1 MIIVCI
7 YKLVKITLVLLEQ
20 VGGSSNIGS
29 MKQNF
34 KGHRLSLRISDM
46 NLKPVKKIHSRDRY
60 GEQLAKRR
68 DSLSPGALNV
78 ADFINVN
85 RHAILGLSALEI
97 GLETGTSDA
106 TVIRTVQ
113 SLGFSGLRD
122 LKDTLSQWLGQV
134 ESPKEKLTN
143 TSLKLGQ
150 GSSAA
155 LDFVID
161 SQQAAL
167 NALGS
172 QENRENASTAI
183 KLISNAKAV
192 GFFGI
197 AANSIIAE
205 YGARLF
211 TRSGIPAKVFN
222 RTGVMLAESLLHMAE
237 GDVLIMLLHS
247 RAHREATTTL
257 TEAKRLNIP
266 VIMILGKADAPLRD
280 QAAASLILPRQKNDH
295 TALHSQTMFALEGL
309 HIGVSMHNTERSIKS
324 VDRMLTLRKNI
335 RPFSR

>member
-1 MIIVCI
+1 MDRES
-7 YKLVKITLVLLEQ
+7 TRH
-20 VGGSSNIGS
+20 N
-29 MKQNF
+29 
-34 KGHRLSLRISDM
+34 R
-46 NLKPVKKIHSRDRY
+46 SRDHYTDR
-60 GEQLAKRR
+60 LVKRR
-68 DSLSPGALNV
+68 DSLSPGAITV
-78 ADFINVN
+78 ADYINVN

-134 ESPKEKLTN
+134 ESPREKLAN
-143 TSLKLGQ
+143 TSLRLGQ
-150 GSSAA
+150 SASAA
-155 LDFVID
+155 MDFVID

-167 NALGS
+167 NALGAD
-172 QENRENASTAI
+172 ENRENASAAI
-183 KLISNAKAV
+183 KLISAAKSI

-197 AANSIIAE
+197 AANSIIAD

-211 TRSGIPAKVFN
+211 TRSGIPSKVFN
-222 RTGVMLAESLLHMAE
+222 RTGVMLAESLLHMSE
-237 GDVLIMLLHS
+237 GDVLIMLMHS

-257 TEAKRLNIP
+257 TEAKRLNVP
-266 VIMILGKADAPLRD
+266 VIMILGKDDAPLRS
-280 QAAASLILPRQKNDH
+280 QADASLVLPRKKTDH
-295 TALHSQTMFALEGL
+295 TALHSQTLFALEAL
-309 HIGVSMHNTERSIKS
+309 HIGVSMHDTERSIQS